1 MRRALIVLV
10 TLFIAIMAGVVYFA
24 YDPSQSQ
31 FFPRCVFL
39 SLTGWQCPGC
49 GSQRAI
55 HALLH
60 GDLASAWHYNAAL
73 LVALPVLGVYLVG
86 ELKRTTWPNYY
97 RTISRPIVIYIILGA
112 LIAWWIGRNLVNS

>member
-55 HALLH
+55 HSLLH